1 MKSIVYNIKNLTD
14 TQDYDHDN
22 HIFKGLINYNE
33 MGKINNEYYKG
44 SFILIQTHLDMEDTS
59 NFLKIWG
66 VNYSK
71 IIDISVNKAATDKV
85 LSICTDLKIPPTAL
99 EILDERYT
107 VFLNN

>member
-44 SFILIQTHLDMEDTS
+44 SFILIKTHLDMEDTA

-71 IIDISVNKAATDKV
+71 IIDISVNKAEMGEV
-85 LSICTDLKIPPTAL
+85 LLKIPLKIHPKAL

-107 VFLNN
+107 VLLNN